1 MNENEVRTIKS
12 FQQHAKKIL
21 KQFSVAIEDTN
32 EAIDYELVIDACNR
46 IYGAVDLLLRNIPV
60 EEMQKV
66 CLKQQQ
72 NAVQDTISKMSQEMQ
87 DESEHRH

>member
-1 MNENEVRTIKS
+1 MNENEVRNIKS
-12 FQQHAKKIL
+12 FQKHAKEIL
-21 KQFSVAIEDTN
+21 KQFSVAVEDAN
-32 EAIDYELVIDACNR
+32 ESIDYEVVIDACNR
-46 IYGAVDLLLRNIPV
+46 ICGAVDLLLRNIPV

-66 CLKQQQ
+66 YLKQRQ

>member
-1 MNENEVRTIKS
+1 MNENEVRIIKS

-32 EAIDYELVIDACNR
+32 EAIDCELVIDACNR
-46 IYGAVDLLLRNIPV
+46 IYGAVDLLRRNIPV

-72 NAVQDTISKMSQEMQ
+72 NAIQDTISKMSQEVQ